1 MYMLLCIMIAY
12 NVMQGAKMKKSELIF
27 NNIPFKNLECYN
39 AQKTIENIVKF
50 LRGEKLYFY
59 DKWHKN
65 GSHFR
70 LSKTGFT
77 ASVMRIMSD
86 ASVNFEFGNDAPKG
100 GATGDF
106 IRIKRTNSRITSEFI
121 SLIESKLNHKLG
133 DCKPNE
139 NPNFKANI

>member
-1 MYMLLCIMIAY
+1 
-12 NVMQGAKMKKSELIF
+12 MKKSELIF

-59 DKWHKN
+59 DRWHKN
-65 GSHFR
+65 GSHFK
-70 LSKTGFT
+70 LFKAGFT
-77 ASVMRIMSD
+77 ESVRNIMSK
-86 ASVNFEFGNDAPKG
+86 SGINFELGNDAPRG

-106 IRIKRTNSRITSEFI
+106 IRIKRPNSRITSEFI
-121 SLIESKLNHKLG
+121 SIIESKLNRQLNTIK
-133 DCKPNE
+133 DNQ

>member
-1 MYMLLCIMIAY
+1 
-12 NVMQGAKMKKSELIF
+12 MKKSELIF

-39 AQKTIENIVKF
+39 AQKIIENIVKF

-59 DKWHKN
+59 DRWLKN
-65 GSHFR
+65 GSHFK
-70 LSKTGFT
+70 LAKAGFT
-77 ASVMRIMSD
+77 ASVMKIMSN
-86 ASVNFEFGNDAPKG
+86 ANINFELGNDAPKG

-121 SLIESKLNHKLG
+121 LLIESKMNHQLNTVK
-133 DCKPNE
+133 DNE

>member
-1 MYMLLCIMIAY
+1 
-12 NVMQGAKMKKSELIF
+12 MKKSELIF

-39 AQKTIENIVKF
+39 AQKIIENIVKF

-59 DKWHKN
+59 DRWLKN

-70 LSKTGFT
+70 LAKAGFT
-77 ASVMRIMSD
+77 ASVMKIMSN
-86 ASVNFEFGNDAPKG
+86 ANINFELGNDAPKG

-121 SLIESKLNHKLG
+121 LLIESKMNHQLNTVK
-133 DCKPNE
+133 DNE

>member
-1 MYMLLCIMIAY
+1 
-12 NVMQGAKMKKSELIF
+12 MKKSELIF

-59 DKWHKN
+59 DRWLKN
-65 GSHFR
+65 GSHFK
-70 LSKTGFT
+70 LSKAGFT
-77 ASVMRIMSD
+77 ASVMKIMTNSNI
-86 ASVNFEFGNDAPKG
+86 NFELGNDAPKG

-121 SLIESKLNHKLG
+121 LLIESKMNHQLNTVK
-133 DCKPNE
+133 DNE

>member
-1 MYMLLCIMIAY
+1 
-12 NVMQGAKMKKSELIF
+12 MKKSELIF

-59 DKWHKN
+59 DRWCKN

-77 ASVMRIMSD
+77 ASVMSIMSN
-86 ASVNFEFGNDAPKG
+86 ANINFEFGNDAPKG
-100 GATGDF
+100 EGQRG
-106 IRIKRTNSRITSEFI
+106 ILSELNALI
-121 SLIESKLNHKLG
+121 HVLQVSLFHLLRVN
-133 DCKPNE
+133 
-139 NPNFKANI
+139 

>member
-1 MYMLLCIMIAY
+1 
-12 NVMQGAKMKKSELIF
+12 MKKSELIF

-39 AQKTIENIVKF
+39 AQKIIENIVKF

-59 DKWHKN
+59 DRWLKN

-70 LSKTGFT
+70 LAKAGFT
-77 ASVMRIMSD
+77 ASVMKIMSN
-86 ASVNFEFGNDAPKG
+86 ANINFELGNDAPRG

-121 SLIESKLNHKLG
+121 LLIESKMNHQLNTVK
-133 DCKPNE
+133 DNE

>member
-1 MYMLLCIMIAY
+1 
-12 NVMQGAKMKKSELIF
+12 MKKSELIF

-59 DKWHKN
+59 DRWCKN
-65 GSHFR
+65 GSHFKLR
-70 LSKTGFT
+70 KTGFT
-77 ASVMRIMSD
+77 ASVMRIMSN
-86 ASVNFEFGNDAPKG
+86 ANINFERGNDAPKG

-121 SLIESKLNHKLG
+121 SLIENKLNRQLNTVK
-133 DCKPNE
+133 DNE

>member
-1 MYMLLCIMIAY
+1 
-12 NVMQGAKMKKSELIF
+12 MKKSELIF

-59 DKWHKN
+59 DRWLKN
-65 GSHFR
+65 GSHFK
-70 LSKTGFT
+70 LAKTGFT

-106 IRIKRTNSRITSEFI
+106 IRIKRTNSRITNDFI
-121 SLIESKLNHKLG
+121 SLIERKLNRQLNTIK
-133 DCKPNE
+133 DNQ

>member
-1 MYMLLCIMIAY
+1 MLLCIMIAY

-59 DKWHKN
+59 DRWCKN
-65 GSHFR
+65 GSSFKLR
-70 LSKTGFT
+70 KTGFT
-77 ASVMRIMSD
+77 ASVMQIMSN
-86 ASVNFEFGNDAPKG
+86 ASINFELGNDAPKG

-106 IRIKRTNSRITSEFI
+106 IRIKRPNSRITNDFI
-121 SLIESKLNHKLG
+121 SLIESKLNRQLNTVK
-133 DCKPNE
+133 DNI

>member
-1 MYMLLCIMIAY
+1 
-12 NVMQGAKMKKSELIF
+12 MKKSELIF

-39 AQKTIENIVKF
+39 AQKIIENIVKF

-59 DKWHKN
+59 DRWLKN
-65 GSHFR
+65 GSHFK
-70 LSKTGFT
+70 LAKAGFT
-77 ASVMRIMSD
+77 ASVMKIMSN
-86 ASVNFEFGNDAPKG
+86 ANINFELGNDAPRG

-121 SLIESKLNHKLG
+121 LLIESKMNHQLNTVK
-133 DCKPNE
+133 DNE

>member
-1 MYMLLCIMIAY
+1 
-12 NVMQGAKMKKSELIF
+12 MKKSELIF

-39 AQKTIENIVKF
+39 AQKIIENIVKF

-59 DKWHKN
+59 DRWLKN
-65 GSHFR
+65 GSHFK
-70 LSKTGFT
+70 LSKAGFT
-77 ASVMRIMSD
+77 ASVMKIMSN
-86 ASVNFEFGNDAPKG
+86 ANINFELGNDAPRG

-121 SLIESKLNHKLG
+121 LLIESKMNHQLNTVK
-133 DCKPNE
+133 DNE

>member
-39 AQKTIENIVKF
+39 AQKTIEKIVKF

-59 DKWHKN
+59 DRWHKN

-70 LSKTGFT
+70 LSKTILSELN
-77 ASVMRIMSD
+77 ALIHVLQMSLFH
-86 ASVNFEFGNDAPKG
+86 S
-100 GATGDF
+100 
-106 IRIKRTNSRITSEFI
+106 
-121 SLIESKLNHKLG
+121 
-133 DCKPNE
+133 
-139 NPNFKANI
+139 

>member
-1 MYMLLCIMIAY
+1 
-12 NVMQGAKMKKSELIF
+12 MKKSELIF

-59 DKWHKN
+59 DRWLKN
-65 GSHFR
+65 GSHFK
-70 LSKTGFT
+70 LAKAGFT
-77 ASVMRIMSD
+77 ASVMQIMSN
-86 ASVNFEFGNDAPKG
+86 ANINFELGNDAPRG

-121 SLIESKLNHKLG
+121 LLIESKMNHQLNTVK
-133 DCKPNE
+133 DNE

>member
-1 MYMLLCIMIAY
+1 
-12 NVMQGAKMKKSELIF
+12 MKKSELIF

-50 LRGEKLYFY
+50 LKGEKLYFY
-59 DKWHKN
+59 DRW
-65 GSHFR
+65 
-70 LSKTGFT
+70 
-77 ASVMRIMSD
+77 
-86 ASVNFEFGNDAPKG
+86 FGNDAPKG

-121 SLIESKLNHKLG
+121 SLIENKLNRQLNTVK
-133 DCKPNE
+133 DNE